1 MKEKRVV
8 LSIQARKDVEA
19 AIDYYVDDDAE
30 QAAWG
35 LIDALE
41 KAYVHISRQP
51 GTGSSRYAHEVNLP
65 GLRSWPLTRYPHL
78 IFYVEH
84 AEHID
89 VWRLLHGARDIA
101 SWLLKG

>member
-1 MKEKRVV
+1 VKEKRLVF
-8 LSIQARKDVEA
+8 SIQARKDVEA
-19 AIDYYVDDDAE
+19 AIDYYLDEDSE
-30 QAAWG
+30 QAALG

-89 VWRLLHGARDIA
+89 VWRVLHGARDIA
-101 SWLLKG
+101 AWLQKG